1 LDYVLRPGVATYSY
15 YDDGDAVPIAALAK
29 MRATGNYD
37 VVLAHKEAEHRKVL
51 SIATSY
57 TEMDSYLARAAWHY
71 L

>member
-1 LDYVLRPGVATYSY
+1 
-15 YDDGDAVPIAALAK
+15 